1 MLEARWVVALAAMGL
16 GMPAAAQTNAPAPAP
31 AAKTAAEVSAMERA
45 QRAAANPMRVIL
57 EAAKI
62 KRRPEGDGPEPVEA
76 NAVRRAAQRPAA
88 AAPADAAPAAAP
100 VAAVV
105 APAAVAAPAPPPA
118 RVIASLPVELPAVS
132 RVDAV
137 PAVGTVDTPAL
148 SSLPAPNARPLP
160 DAKPKLVK
168 MVPPEVP
175 ERVLSQLTRSEVD
188 VELLIRPDG
197 TVGQVNLIA
206 PAPRTLKRF
215 VVEALERWT
224 FEPLPTT
231 TVHRVQLVFN
241 NR

>member
-1 MLEARWVVALAAMGL
+1 MGL
-16 GMPAAAQTNAPAPAP
+16 GMPLAAQTNAPAP

-62 KRRPEGDGPEPVEA
+62 KRRSDADGPEPADA
-76 NAVRRAAQRPAA
+76 NAVRRTAQRPAA
-88 AAPADAAPAAAP
+88 VATAETAP

-105 APAAVAAPAPPPA
+105 AAPAAATAPAPAAVAPPPPAPPPA
-118 RVIASLPVELPAVS
+118 PPPSIAALPVALPAVQ

-137 PAVGTVDTPAL
+137 SAVGTVRAPAL
-148 SSLPAPNARPLP
+148 TSLPALDARPLP

-175 ERVLSQLTRSEVD
+175 ERVLAQLTRNEVNVD
-188 VELLIRPDG
+188 LLIRPDG
-197 TVGQVNLIA
+197 TVGEVNMLA
-206 PAPRTLKRF
+206 PAPRTLQRF

-224 FEPLPTT
+224 FEPLPAA
-231 TVHRVQLVFN
+231 TVHRVQLVFS